1 MEKKKVS
8 VEVVLKYDHTKTSRI
23 MEITTD
29 EAGVKNLADWAN
41 MKSMVLNIDT
51 QRFVLDSLEI
61 ESKPR
66 AIGYFTWDVKTQT
79 TTWHDV
85 NGKPINEPEPMDA
98 EVKLI
103 KTGFYVNQKQ
113 VDDLRDLIGR
123 ICLQGGDV
131 KRRVSTSAYHIKNTL
146 VWKLEKRQYT
156 PGSITLK
163 QVYDLIYKYIV
174 S

>member
-66 AIGYFTWDVKTQT
+66 AICYFTWDVKTQT

-85 NGKPINEPEPMDA
+85 NGKPINESGPMDA

-113 VDDLRDLIGR
+113 VDDLITLPERVGFYGSNVR
-123 ICLQGGDV
+123 
-131 KRRVSTSAYHIKNTL
+131 KRMAGYYAKNVV

-156 PGSITLK
+156 PGSMTLK
-163 QVYDLIYKYIV
+163 QVYDLIYKYIGQ
-174 S
+174 